1 MFTNIESAIYTIF
14 LSAIAVIAVMNPF
27 SNLPQFISMTSGMPV
42 KTRQHLF
49 RNITITAFGI
59 VMIFLFTGPV
69 AMEYLFRISLSEL
82 RIAGG
87 VILVVMGIKN
97 LMFSGNTKD
106 LVHYQDISEDELIR
120 KSIIPMAFPMFVGP
134 GTLSTVVV
142 MAAEAGIKY
151 TVAGVLVAFVLMS
164 VLLYFAAFIERI
176 LGELV
181 LVVTAK
187 VMQVFIV
194 AMGIKMILTGL
205 GIDNIH

>member
-1 MFTNIESAIYTIF
+1 
-14 LSAIAVIAVMNPF
+14 
-27 SNLPQFISMTSGMPV
+27 
-42 KTRQHLF
+42 
-49 RNITITAFGI
+49 
-59 VMIFLFTGPV
+59 
-69 AMEYLFRISLSEL
+69 
-82 RIAGG
+82 
-87 VILVVMGIKN
+87 
-97 LMFSGNTKD
+97 
-106 LVHYQDISEDELIR
+106 
-120 KSIIPMAFPMFVGP
+120 MAFPMFVGP

-187 VMQVFIV
+187 IMQVFIG